1 MTNIYYLQYK
11 KLTHLLFFSIF
22 LIKLLNVFQDRI
34 SIDIFLFW
42 GFPLLA
48 FYYFVNKL
56 VIRAYQWF
64 CFVLLI
70 YFLTASLRVFGTSI
84 YWIDFLELLLI
95 SFLFIHMM
103 FGPKFINNNGDK
115 NG

>member
-1 MTNIYYLQYK
+1 MTKTYYLQYK

-42 GFPLLA
+42 GFPLLT

-95 SFLFIHMM
+95 SLLFIHMM